1 MGLEHES
8 SVPSADDAETYDPGD
23 GAPERL
29 ERLARLLRQG
39 CAPPYALIVLAPDDI
54 LVDVETDIMP
64 EAQDMLLALTVV
76 VDRLQAAADEWA
88 MVSEMSEAS
97 APRDDKEER

>member
-1 MGLEHES
+1 VSH
-8 SVPSADDAETYDPGD
+8 PPNADDAPTYDPGE

-29 ERLARLLRQG
+29 ERLARLMRQG
-39 CAPPYALIVLAPDDI
+39 CAPPYALVVLAPDDV

-64 EAQDMLLALTVV
+64 EAQDMLLALTVA

-88 MVSEMSEAS
+88 MVTEMSEAS
-97 APRDDKEER
+97 APEEET